1 MGNPF
6 TPRFEDLPAELPL
19 FPLPGALVM
28 PGIQLPLNIFE
39 PRYLSMVFDSLGSHR
54 MIGMIQPRPDNAE
67 SDSPLLTTVG
77 TAGRITGFN
86 ETHDGRMLI
95 VLTGVCR
102 FALGEELPL
111 RNGYRRTRPDWSPFA
126 VDYQAGD
133 VPPQAQRNLL
143 AALKRYL
150 AAQGLEEEWESVER
164 LPGAELVN
172 FLISHLPFSPEEKQ
186 GLVESRGIDARSR
199 LVTALLEMML
209 TAPEHPDS
217 SSRH

>member
-6 TPRFEDLPAELPL
+6 TPRFEDLPTELPL

-54 MIGMIQPRPDNAE
+54 MIGMIQPRPESAE
-67 SDSPLLTTVG
+67 SRRPELLPVG

-86 ETHDGRMLI
+86 ETHDGRLLI

-111 RNGYRRTRPDWSPFA
+111 RQGFRRTRPDWSPFA
-126 VDYQAGD
+126 VDYQAGVVEPD
-133 VPPQAQRNLL
+133 TQQSLL
-143 AALKRYL
+143 DAMRQYL
-150 AAQGLEEEWESVER
+150 AARDLVEEWEAVER
-164 LPGAELVN
+164 LPGGELVN
-172 FLISHLPFSPEEKQ
+172 FLISHLPLSPEEKQ
-186 GLVESRGIDARSR
+186 GLVECRGLDERSR
-199 LVTALLEMML
+199 LVTALLKMML
-209 TAPEHPDS
+209 TAPERPGPRSH
-217 SSRH
+217 H

>member
-54 MIGMIQPRPDNAE
+54 MIGMIQPRPESAE
-67 SDSPLLTTVG
+67 SQRPELLPVG
-77 TAGRITGFN
+77 TAGRLTGFN
-86 ETHDGRMLI
+86 ETHDGRLLI

-111 RNGYRRTRPDWSPFA
+111 RHGFRRTRPDWTPFA
-126 VDYQAGD
+126 VDYQPGE
-133 VPPQAQRNLL
+133 VEPKAQQKLL
-143 AALKRYL
+143 AAMRRYL
-150 AAQGLEEEWESVER
+150 AAQDLEQEWEAVER
-164 LPGAELVN
+164 LPGSELVN
-172 FLISHLPFSPEEKQ
+172 FLISHLPFRPEEKQ
-186 GLVESRGIDARSR
+186 GLVESRGLNDRSR

-209 TAPEHPDS
+209 TAPEPS
-217 SSRH
+217 NPNSRH